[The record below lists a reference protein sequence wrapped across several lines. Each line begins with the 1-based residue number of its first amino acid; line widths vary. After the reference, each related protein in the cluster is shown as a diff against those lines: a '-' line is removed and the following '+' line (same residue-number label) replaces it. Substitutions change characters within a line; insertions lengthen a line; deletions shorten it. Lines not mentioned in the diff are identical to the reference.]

1 MSRQKASVAIV
12 GAGPAGLAMA
22 AALKNLHIPFTVYE
36 KHSDSGGIWDME
48 NEGTPMYEAA
58 HFISSKTLSGFQ
70 GFPMPEDYPDYPSRA
85 QILQYIRAYTD
96 HCGLRPY
103 IRFGQKIIHANWE
116 AGNWTIQN
124 EAGEVFQHTDLICA
138 NGPLWQPN
146 SPHYTGLEQ
155 IPHRHSNTFK
165 KSTEFLGKR
174 ILVVGG
180 GNSGVD
186 IACEAATYA
195 DKAYISLRRG
205 YYFIPKHVFGMPSDV
220 FGHAGPK
227 LPTRLNQWVLSRLLK
242 LVFGDQTKFG
252 LPKPDHKILESHPVL
267 NSQIFHHTTHGN
279 LMIKPDIDRIEN
291 SKVFFKDN
299 TAIEVDEIIFATGF
313 DYAIPY
319 AAPYFD
325 WKDQRPV
332 LFMNLFNPR
341 QDHLFALG
349 FMETN
354 SAAYELFGEMATL
367 IARFIKAGMDQPDL
381 AQKFRKIVE
390 TEQPDLSGGLHLVHS
405 ARHTGYVDSDTYK
418 AYLKKL
424 NKKMG
429 WAN

>member
-124 EAGEVFQHTDLICA
+124 EADEVFQHTDLICA

-291 SKVFFKDN
+291 GMVFFKDHS
-299 TAIEVDEIIFATGF
+299 TIEVDEIILATGF

-354 SAAYELFGEMATL
+354 SAAYELFGEMAAL
-367 IARFIKAGMDQPDL
+367 IARYIKARVDQPEL

-405 ARHTGYVDSDTYK
+405 ARHTGYVDSDAYR

-429 WAN
+429 WTN